1 LIRTIYKAG
10 EEMTYIDQG
19 NMILNMGN
27 ASYKVAE
34 KKDYVGTEDMDEMQ
48 KKVIEFFKE
57 NSNPTQEDLY
67 NYSDFG
73 KVAPQAVDEAVYEL
87 MSIFVQFLT
96 EGRAND
102 DGISEDDVDAEELKM
117 GIEVEKEH
125 TTNKETAKRISLDHL
140 CEISDLYSFGKDGKR
155 GQSS

>member
-1 LIRTIYKAG
+1 
-10 EEMTYIDQG
+10 MTYIDQG

-34 KKDYVGTEDMDEMQ
+34 KKDYVGTEEMDDMQ

-125 TTNKETAKRISLDHL
+125 TTDEETAKRIALDHL
-140 CEISDLYSFGKDGKR
+140 AEISGSKYYTYLKEMEKKLER
-155 GQSS
+155 ELQKE